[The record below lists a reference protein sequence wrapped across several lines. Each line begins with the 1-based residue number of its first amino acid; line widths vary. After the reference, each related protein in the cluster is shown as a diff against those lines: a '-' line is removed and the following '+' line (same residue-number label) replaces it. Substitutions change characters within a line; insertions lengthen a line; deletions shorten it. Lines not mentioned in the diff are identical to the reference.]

1 MREVPRHLLKEPDA
15 FIRPDD
21 KLLSRR
27 GLRTHLSRYS
37 FAAQFVGDAA
47 VLDLACGAGYGS
59 AYLMK
64 RGARSVIGGDV
75 SPQAIALANRYYV
88 STGVEY
94 RQIDATD
101 LPFRDAVF
109 DVVVSLETIEHLD
122 DQERFLREVVRV
134 LRPSGTLVL
143 STPNRDIVSPGSDK
157 PLWPFH
163 TREFRTSELGELL
176 AGFFG
181 QVRLWGQ
188 TPAERYTR
196 LRTRLASDFM
206 LISKGILKKV
216 PAGHRLLKLAT
227 AFWFRD
233 LTPVDMTQVDSFEE
247 QVGYLE
253 PALALDPRGKGSPR
267 MTHILAVARE
277 PRQ

>member
-1 MREVPRHLLKEPDA
+1 MPLLKEPDE

-47 VLDLACGAGYGS
+47 VLDVACGAGYGS
-59 AYLMK
+59 AYLLK

-75 SPQAIALANRYYV
+75 SPQAIALANRYYA

-94 RQIDATD
+94 QQIDATR
-101 LPFRDAVF
+101 LPFPDAAF

-122 DQERFLREVVRV
+122 DQERFLREVIRV
-134 LRPSGTLVL
+134 LRPPGTLVL
-143 STPNRDIVSPGSDK
+143 STPNRDVVSRGSDV

-163 TREFRTSELGELL
+163 TREFRARELDDLL
-176 AGFFG
+176 GRFFG
-181 QVRLWGQ
+181 RVSLWGQ
-188 TPAERYTR
+188 TPAKGLSP

-206 LISKGILKKV
+206 VVSKGVLKRV
-216 PAGHRLLKLAT
+216 PAGHWLLKIAT
-227 AFWFRD
+227 SLWLRD
-233 LTPVDMTQVDSFEE
+233 LAPVDMTQVDQLEA
-247 QVGYLE
+247 QAGYLE
-253 PALALDPRGKGSPR
+253 PAHPLDSHANDMGAPR
-267 MTHILAVARE
+267 MTNILAVARE
-277 PRQ
+277 PKQ